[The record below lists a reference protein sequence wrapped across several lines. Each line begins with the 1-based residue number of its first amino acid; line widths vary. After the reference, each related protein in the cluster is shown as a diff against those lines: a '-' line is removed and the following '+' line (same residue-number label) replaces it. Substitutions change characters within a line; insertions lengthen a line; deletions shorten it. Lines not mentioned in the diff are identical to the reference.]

1 MGLVQPERLNLDLL
15 GAAMNEL
22 LLLPA
27 ASATPQ
33 TPALTV
39 SDIAYRKLNNLTDFV
54 PTPSGSSPPGSYTY
68 APNQAS

>member
-15 GAAMNEL
+15 GEAMNEL

-27 ASATPQ
+27 DSATPQ

-39 SDIAYRKLNNLTDFV
+39 SGIAFRKLDNLTDFV
-54 PTPSGSSPPGSYTY
+54 PTPSASSASGSYTY